1 MSTSTNLTLPFLT
14 LGQAQKHVTV
24 NESLLRLDALVQL
37 AVVSATTSAQPGSPT
52 DGQVYILPSGKTG
65 ADWGA
70 MANYALAYYRDGAWE
85 QISPRE
91 GFLAFVKDT
100 DLLQVYS
107 GSAWINAGRE
117 RLTANR
123 TYYVRTDGSDAN
135 TGLSNTAGGAFL
147 TLQKAV
153 DSASAIDAGTYDVT
167 VQVGSGA
174 YTGAVVL
181 KSCVGSGVFK
191 LTGDTTTPANVV
203 ISTTSADA
211 VSTAPGARW
220 SIEGF
225 KLQTTTS
232 GYGVQV
238 AYGALTISGK
248 MEFGACANNHVL
260 VANARLDINADYT
273 INGAAQQHLRVLAA
287 GYARSV
293 GRTVTLSGTLAFTTF
308 ASAARG
314 GVLEASTSTYSG
326 GTITGKRYDVT
337 LNGLIDTGGGGAN
350 YFPGNAAGTAATQGL
365 YN

>member
-1 MSTSTNLTLPFLT
+1 MSNSTNLALPFLT

-24 NESLLRLDALVQL
+24 NESLLRLDAVVQL
-37 AVVSATTSAQPGSPT
+37 AVVSATTSAQPGAPAE
-52 DGQVYILPSGKTG
+52 GQVYILPPGKTG

-70 MANYALAYYRDGAWE
+70 MANYALAYYRDGVWE
-85 QISPRE
+85 QINARE
-91 GFLAFVKDT
+91 GFLAFVKDS
-100 DLLQVYS
+100 DLLQYYS

-117 RLTANR
+117 RLSANR
-123 TYYVRTDGSDAN
+123 TYYVRTDGNDAN
-135 TGLSNTAGGAFL
+135 TGLANTAGGALL
-147 TLQKAV
+147 TIQKAV
-153 DSASAIDAGTYDVT
+153 DVACALDAGTFDVT
-167 VQVGSGA
+167 VQVGSGT

-181 KSCVGSGVFK
+181 KACVGSGVFK
-191 LTGDTTTPANVV
+191 LTGNTTTPANVV

-211 VSTAPGARW
+211 VSTGPGARW

-238 AYGALTISGK
+238 AYGVVTISGK
-248 MEFGACANNHVL
+248 MEFGACASHHLL
-260 VANARLDINADYT
+260 VSNARLDINADYT
-273 INGAAQQHLRVLAA
+273 INGAAQQHVRVLAA

-314 GVLEASTSTYSG
+314 GVFEASSSSYSG

-350 YFPGNAAGTAATQGL
+350 YFPGNSAGATATQGL